1 MIAVTGA
8 NGLLGSFVIR
18 KLIDTQTPFIAV
30 KRKNSDTSLLSD
42 VADKI
47 TWRDADILNPE
58 SLHESFAGVSGVIHC
73 AAMVSFNPRDE
84 EKLQLVNVEGTRN
97 IVNACLILGL
107 TRLLHVSSVAALG
120 RQKDQTLITETNL
133 WKDSP
138 FNTVYGISKYK
149 AELEVFR
156 GQEEGLST
164 VIVNPSVILAPGDW
178 DKSSAKLFKYA
189 WKERPFYT
197 DGSLNYVDVRD
208 AASIIY
214 QLYFSSLE
222 SERFIANGGTTTIKT
237 FFDKLC
243 VLLNKK
249 APGIKLSKNVLR
261 VVARLE
267 LWRSY
272 LTGSAPLITQET
284 ARLADT
290 FFSYDNQ
297 KVKSALLYQ
306 FQTVD
311 DTLSWCA
318 EFYRKQTKLKN

>member
-8 NGLLGSFVIR
+8 NGLLGSFVVR
-18 KLIDTQTPFIAV
+18 KLIETQTSFVAL
-30 KRKNSDTSLLSD
+30 KRKNSDTTLLND
-42 VADKI
+42 VAEKI
-47 TWRDADILNPE
+47 TWRDADILDPE
-58 SLHESFAGVSGVIHC
+58 SLQECLHDITGIIHC

-84 EKLQLVNVEGTRN
+84 EKLLQVNVEGTRH
-97 IVNACLILGL
+97 IVNACLALGIK
-107 TRLLHVSSVAALG
+107 RLAHVSSVAALG
-120 RQKDQTLITETNL
+120 RQKDQTLIDESNL

-164 VIVNPSVILAPGDW
+164 VIVNPSVILAPGNW
-178 DKSSAKLFKYA
+178 EKSSAKLFKYA

-214 QLYFSSLE
+214 QLYFSPIE
-222 SERFIANGGTTTIKT
+222 GERFIASSGTTSIKA

-243 VLLNKK
+243 GLLQKK
-249 APGIKLSKNVLR
+249 APGIKLSKRTLQ
-261 VVARLE
+261 VVAHLE

-272 LTGSAPLITQET
+272 VTGSTPLITQET

-290 FFSYDNQ
+290 FFSYNNK
-297 KVKSALLYQ
+297 KVINKLGFQ
-306 FQTVD
+306 FQTID
-311 DTLSWCA
+311 ETLHWCA
-318 EFYRKQTKLKN
+318 EFYRKQTELKN